1 MDNFHNIIN
10 KYINLSKN
18 LNDKRIMKE
27 AINIIESETVILDDE
42 IEILNEI
49 FKSLKEN
56 YTINIIQDP
65 TNLDFCLAIMKQQ
78 LPIIKNSHELTN
90 LLNEI
95 KSSINISNKNTT
107 KLETIVLNFLE
118 ASEHIEENEILLIQN
133 IIRYLNN
140 DWILKPFENQKYL
153 GENIKI
159 SRLVPTYSK
168 KLIKNK

>member
-1 MDNFHNIIN
+1 
-10 KYINLSKN
+10 
-18 LNDKRIMKE
+18 MKE
-27 AINIIESETVILDDE
+27 ALNIIESESVILDDE
-42 IEILNEI
+42 LEILNEI
-49 FKSLKEN
+49 FISIKKD

-65 TNLDFCLAIMKQQ
+65 TNLDFCLAIIKQS
-78 LPIIKNSHELTN
+78 LPIMKNSHELTC
-90 LLNEI
+90 LLNEL
-95 KSSINISNKNTT
+95 KNNEKIS
-107 KLETIVLNFLE
+107 KLEKVTLNFLD

-140 DWILKPFENQKYL
+140 NWILKPFEDQKFQ

>member
-1 MDNFHNIIN
+1 MDNFQNIIN

-27 AINIIESETVILDDE
+27 ALNIIESESVILDDE
-42 IEILNEI
+42 LEILNEI
-49 FKSLKEN
+49 FKSLKDD

-65 TNLDFCLAIMKQQ
+65 TNLDFCLAIMKQP
-78 LPIIKNSHELTN
+78 LPIIKNSHELTL
-90 LLNEI
+90 LLNEL
-95 KSSINISNKNTT
+95 KGSISDKNTT
-107 KLETIVLNFLE
+107 ELENAVLNFLE

-168 KLIKNK
+168 KLIKNQ

>member
-1 MDNFHNIIN
+1 M
-10 KYINLSKN
+10 
-18 LNDKRIMKE
+18 
-27 AINIIESETVILDDE
+27 
-42 IEILNEI
+42 NEI
-49 FKSLKEN
+49 FKSLKDD

-65 TNLDFCLAIMKQQ
+65 TNLDFCLAIMKQP
-78 LPIIKNSHELTN
+78 LPIIKNSHELTL
-90 LLNEI
+90 LLNEL
-95 KSSINISNKNTT
+95 KGSISDKNTT
-107 KLETIVLNFLE
+107 ELENAVLNFLE

-168 KLIKNK
+168 KLIKNQ

>member
-107 KLETIVLNFLE
+107 KLETVVLNFLE

-140 DWILKPFENQKYL
+140 DWILKPFENQKYQ

-168 KLIKNK
+168 KLVKNK

>member
-1 MDNFHNIIN
+1 MDNFQNIIN

-27 AINIIESETVILDDE
+27 ALNIIESESIILDDE
-42 IEILNEI
+42 LEILNEI
-49 FKSLKEN
+49 FKSLKDD

-65 TNLDFCLAIMKQQ
+65 TNLDFCLAIMKQP
-78 LPIIKNSHELTN
+78 LPIIKNSHELTL
-90 LLNEI
+90 LLNEL
-95 KSSINISNKNTT
+95 KGSISDKNTT
-107 KLETIVLNFLE
+107 ELENAVLNFLE

-168 KLIKNK
+168 KLIKNQ

>member
-1 MDNFHNIIN
+1 MDNFKTIIN
-10 KYINLSKN
+10 KYINNATN

-27 AINIIESETVILDDE
+27 ALNIIESESVILDDE
-42 IEILNEI
+42 LEILNEI
-49 FKSLKEN
+49 FISIKKD

-65 TNLDFCLAIMKQQ
+65 TNLDFCLAIIKQS
-78 LPIIKNSHELTN
+78 LPIMKNSHELTC
-90 LLNEI
+90 LLNEL
-95 KSSINISNKNTT
+95 KNNEKIS
-107 KLETIVLNFLE
+107 KLEKVTLNFLD

-140 DWILKPFENQKYL
+140 NWILKPFEDQKFQ

>member
-1 MDNFHNIIN
+1 MDNFKTIIN
-10 KYINLSKN
+10 KYINNATN

-27 AINIIESETVILDDE
+27 ALNIIESESVILDDE
-42 IEILNEI
+42 LEILNEI
-49 FKSLKEN
+49 FISIKKD

-65 TNLDFCLAIMKQQ
+65 TNLDFCLAIIKQSS
-78 LPIIKNSHELTN
+78 PIMKNSHELTC
-90 LLNEI
+90 LLNEF
-95 KSSINISNKNTT
+95 KNNEKIS
-107 KLETIVLNFLE
+107 KLEKVTLNFLD

-140 DWILKPFENQKYL
+140 NWILKPFEDQKYQ

>member
-1 MDNFHNIIN
+1 MDNFKTIIN
-10 KYINLSKN
+10 KYINNATN

-27 AINIIESETVILDDE
+27 ALNIIESESVILDDE
-42 IEILNEI
+42 LEILNEI
-49 FKSLKEN
+49 FISIKKD

-65 TNLDFCLAIMKQQ
+65 TNLDFCLAIIKQS
-78 LPIIKNSHELTN
+78 LPIMKNSHELTC
-90 LLNEI
+90 LLNEL
-95 KSSINISNKNTT
+95 KNNEKIS
-107 KLETIVLNFLE
+107 KLEKVTLNFLD
-118 ASEHIEENEILLIQN
+118 ASEHIEEHEILLIQN

-140 DWILKPFENQKYL
+140 NWILKPFEDQKYQ

>member
-1 MDNFHNIIN
+1 MDNFKTIIN
-10 KYINLSKN
+10 KYINNATN

-27 AINIIESETVILDDE
+27 ALNIIESESVILDDE
-42 IEILNEI
+42 LEILNEI
-49 FKSLKEN
+49 FISIKKD

-65 TNLDFCLAIMKQQ
+65 TNLDFCLAIIKQS
-78 LPIIKNSHELTN
+78 LPIMKNSHELTC
-90 LLNEI
+90 LLNEL
-95 KSSINISNKNTT
+95 KNNEKIS
-107 KLETIVLNFLE
+107 KLEKVTLNFLD

-140 DWILKPFENQKYL
+140 NWILKPFEDQKYQ
-153 GENIKI
+153 GENIKT

>member
-1 MDNFHNIIN
+1 
-10 KYINLSKN
+10 
-18 LNDKRIMKE
+18 MKE
-27 AINIIESETVILDDE
+27 ALNIIESESVILDDE
-42 IEILNEI
+42 LEILNEI
-49 FKSLKEN
+49 FISIKKD

-65 TNLDFCLAIMKQQ
+65 TNLDFCLATIKQS
-78 LPIIKNSHELTN
+78 LPIMKNSHELTC
-90 LLNEI
+90 LLNEL
-95 KSSINISNKNTT
+95 KNNEKIS
-107 KLETIVLNFLE
+107 KLEKVTLNFLD

-140 DWILKPFENQKYL
+140 NWILKPFEDQKYQ

>member
-1 MDNFHNIIN
+1 MDNFKIIIN
-10 KYINLSKN
+10 KYINNATN

-27 AINIIESETVILDDE
+27 ALNIIESESVILDDE
-42 IEILNEI
+42 LEILNEI
-49 FKSLKEN
+49 FISIKKD

-65 TNLDFCLAIMKQQ
+65 TNLDFCLAIIKQS
-78 LPIIKNSHELTN
+78 LPITKNSLELTC
-90 LLNEI
+90 LLNEL
-95 KSSINISNKNTT
+95 KNNEKIS
-107 KLETIVLNFLE
+107 KLEKVTLNFLD

-140 DWILKPFENQKYL
+140 NWILKPFEDQKYQ

>member
-1 MDNFHNIIN
+1 MDNFQNIIN

-27 AINIIESETVILDDE
+27 ALNIIESESVILDDE
-42 IEILNEI
+42 LEILNEI
-49 FKSLKEN
+49 FKSLKDD

-65 TNLDFCLAIMKQQ
+65 TNLDFCLAIMKQP
-78 LPIIKNSHELTN
+78 LPIIKNSHELTL
-90 LLNEI
+90 LLNEL
-95 KSSINISNKNTT
+95 KGSISDKNTT
-107 KLETIVLNFLE
+107 ELENAVLNFLE
-118 ASEHIEENEILLIQN
+118 ASEHREENEILLIQN

-168 KLIKNK
+168 KLIKNQ